1 MADIHIALS
10 YSNPDYAFNVWLHGK
25 HPTHQLIRLWCSL
38 TPIFLD
44 YYNICTIQVEQR
56 RMVRNYWV
64 YLYESVHISL
74 NLSIMYKI

>member
-25 HPTHQLIRLWCSL
+25 HPHTPTHSSL
-38 TPIFLD
+38 VFINAFFLD

-74 NLSIMYKI
+74 NISIMYKI